1 MSMSESQ
8 IPNLEAAKAM
18 PHPRGSSGPLY
29 IALADS
35 LQNKIVSGEYPPGSA
50 LPSVSDLAEQYHV
63 ANMTARQ
70 AIGLLA
76 KKGFVTRRHGKGTFV
91 QEGAGKLLIGI
102 LVGPSITEEATY
114 FYRAT
119 VNAMREAIEARG
131 WTSRTFDGLTEAGLP
146 RPMTFST
153 VKQLRMDL
161 NSQIFHGFI
170 ELSSG
175 VKGLAEMEEGFPL
188 PKVKC
193 DSMAPQNDIEFD
205 FYDFGRKS
213 VEFFASRG
221 ISDLV
226 YIRPY
231 FQTGLEETSV
241 VCRDM
246 DGMFDAVNALGLPK
260 PLIDNIIL
268 DAAPGMSTKS
278 DEILYEHALSFF
290 RKRKRKKAKYGLIVN
305 DDIGMRTIALAIA
318 REQVQVPQDCEILCL
333 SNEGIHHHYGIPVH
347 RYEQPLSTFAIRA
360 LDVLQMRMFDEPLP
374 HLPIC
379 IQGVVTEID
388 GGLSK
393 SEGKKEVKELV

>member
-1 MSMSESQ
+1 MSESQ
-8 IPNLEAAKAM
+8 GPHLESVKAM
-18 PHPRGSSGPLY
+18 PYHRGASGPLY

-35 LQNKIVSGEYPPGSA
+35 LQGKIVSGEYPAGSA

-70 AIGLLA
+70 AVGLLV

-114 FYRAT
+114 FYRST

-131 WTSRTFDGLTEAGLP
+131 WISRTFDGLTEFGLP
-146 RPMTFST
+146 RPVTFST

-170 ELSSG
+170 ELSPG

-193 DSMAPQNDIEFD
+193 DSTAPQNDIEFD

-221 ISDLV
+221 IHDLV

-231 FQTGLEETSV
+231 FQTGLEEMSA

-246 DGMFDAVNALGLPK
+246 DGMFDAVNSLGVPK
-260 PLIDNIIL
+260 PFIDNIVL
-268 DAAPGMSTKS
+268 SAAPGMSTKS

-290 RKRKRKKAKYGLIVN
+290 RKKKRKKTKYGLIVN
-305 DDIGMRTIALAIA
+305 DDIGMRTIALAVA
-318 REQVQVPQDCEILCL
+318 REQVRVPQDCEIICL
-333 SNEGIHHHYGIPVH
+333 SHENIHHHYGIPVH
-347 RYEQPLSTFAIRA
+347 RYEQPLHTFAVRA
-360 LDVLQMRMFDEPLP
+360 LDVLQARMFDESLP
-374 HLPIC
+374 QLPIC
-379 IQGVVTEID
+379 IPGVVKAAGE
-388 GGLSK
+388 SRSS
-393 SEGKKEVKELV
+393 SEGKREIKELA